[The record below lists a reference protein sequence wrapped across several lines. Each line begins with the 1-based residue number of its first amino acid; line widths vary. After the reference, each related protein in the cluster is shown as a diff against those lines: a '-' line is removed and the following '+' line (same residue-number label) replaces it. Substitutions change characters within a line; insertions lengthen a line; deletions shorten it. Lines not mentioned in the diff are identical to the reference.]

1 MNFLL
6 PTTVWLLCTKLSC
19 NLYHIYI
26 YIYHIYMCGMIII
39 IIIITII
46 RIWCSERFE
55 WFLVDSFDSYRTERI
70 RWKQLVGVFSRPTT
84 PRRMIRTSNPMRR
97 RRHSEK
103 NDLASRHPRQLAF
116 FFLPFPLPPF
126 QQPLSSTLFHS
137 VSPLFIFHSFS
148 SWSVCRLFCYSPHF
162 SLFFPV
168 NPSPFSFAFYSSA
181 FSSWLSSFFYIV
193 LASFYFLDLLW

>member
-6 PTTVWLLCTKLSC
+6 PTTVCYYVLNYLVIYITHIYIS
-19 NLYHIYI
+19 HIYI
-26 YIYHIYMCGMIII
+26 YICDMIII

-70 RWKQLVGVFSRPTT
+70 RWKQLVDVFSRPTT

-148 SWSVCRLFCYSPHF
+148 SWSVCRLFYYFPPFF
-162 SLFFPV
+162 SVFP
-168 NPSPFSFAFYSSA
+168 S
-181 FSSWLSSFFYIV
+181 
-193 LASFYFLDLLW
+193 